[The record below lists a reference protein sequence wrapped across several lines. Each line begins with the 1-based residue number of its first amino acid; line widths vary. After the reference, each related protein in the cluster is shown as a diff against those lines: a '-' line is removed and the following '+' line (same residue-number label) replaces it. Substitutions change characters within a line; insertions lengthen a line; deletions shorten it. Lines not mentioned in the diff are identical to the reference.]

1 MNVTY
6 INPVLKSIVNVLS
19 MMAQTT
25 PEPGKPV
32 IKEGDRARGVVS
44 GLISMKGES
53 NKGEKASGSLALT
66 FSKPAILDIYKKMMH
81 EDKDEVDEM
90 VQDLVGELSNMVLGG
105 AKGILEGEGHHFGL
119 SLPEVLAGE
128 DHVIPHTVEGTKV
141 ILPFTTDAG
150 EFYVEICF
158 TG

>member
-6 INPVLKSIVNVLS
+6 INPVLHSIVKVLS

-25 PEPGKPV
+25 PEAGKPV
-32 IKEGDRARGVVS
+32 IKEDDTARGVVT
-44 GLISMKGES
+44 GIITMEGES

-66 FSKPAILDIYKKMMH
+66 FTKPAILDIYKKMMH
-81 EDKDEVDEM
+81 EDKDEVDDM
-90 VQDLVGELSNMVLGG
+90 VKDLVGELSNMVLGG
-105 AKGILEGEGHHFGL
+105 AKGILESEGHHFGL
-119 SLPEVLAGE
+119 TLPEVLSGDEHKIAHSVNGS
-128 DHVIPHTVEGTKV
+128 KV

-158 TG
+158 TE

>member
-6 INPVLKSIVNVLS
+6 INPVLNSIVNVLS

-25 PEPGKPV
+25 PEAGKPA
-32 IKEGDRARGVVS
+32 IKEDDKARGVVS
-44 GLISMKGES
+44 GIISMNGES
-53 NKGEKASGSLALT
+53 NKGEQASGSLALT

-81 EDKDEVDEM
+81 EDKDEVDDM
-90 VQDLVGELSNMVLGG
+90 VKDLVGELSNMVLGG
-105 AKGILEGEGHHFGL
+105 AKGILESEGHHFGL

-128 DHVIPHTVEGTKV
+128 DHVITHAVDGTKV

-158 TG
+158 TD